1 MWPCDPTA
9 FRTSRA
15 AVSAEPEVAQQ
26 PPQRRLQTRSAPW
39 KDMKALEFP
48 LVQPAVP
55 SRCMVGTGTAG
66 AGPQRAKPA
75 KKEKVQGGC
84 RRADWQPTV
93 ELRKGRRELD
103 VVHQEQTS
111 LEHRQQV
118 HQSSRAPRARGALL
132 CRRCAQMIPRRHGAT
147 DQKSDARR
155 WNRMGQKAFQHMLG
169 TFITS
174 DQTTR
179 AQDQRVGRD
188 GGGARPVKKRH
199 RGERCAWCRLLSVVG
214 HDL

>member
-1 MWPCDPTA
+1 MG
-9 FRTSRA
+9 
-15 AVSAEPEVAQQ
+15 
-26 PPQRRLQTRSAPW
+26 
-39 KDMKALEFP
+39 
-48 LVQPAVP
+48 QPAAP
-55 SRCMVGTGTAG
+55 ARCMVGTGTAG

-84 RRADWQPTV
+84 RRADWRPTV
-93 ELRKGRRELD
+93 ELRKGRREGD

-132 CRRCAQMIPRRHGAT
+132 CRRCAQTIPRRHGAT

-155 WNRMGQKAFQHMLG
+155 WNRMGQKAFQHLLG

-199 RGERCAWCRLLSVVG
+199 RGERCAWCRLLSVVPRQQMR
-214 HDL
+214 HTAPPCQMCLTLTAASCAVKPPLR

>member
-1 MWPCDPTA
+1 
-9 FRTSRA
+9 
-15 AVSAEPEVAQQ
+15 
-26 PPQRRLQTRSAPW
+26 
-39 KDMKALEFP
+39 
-48 LVQPAVP
+48 
-55 SRCMVGTGTAG
+55 MVGTGTAG

-155 WNRMGQKAFQHMLG
+155 WNRMGQKAFQHLLG

-188 GGGARPVKKRH
+188 GGGAKASEKAASRRALCLVSAFECSPPVVCAQSACGLPGPVG
-199 RGERCAWCRLLSVVG
+199 RGCACRLGSL
-214 HDL
+214 